1 MDNNHEIFSVAFILI
16 VSDSFAA
23 NLLGHPHMGH
33 NSDDQSD
40 VDEGGHGEDPEARQD
55 VQGGLVD
62 QPKDL
67 ANFFR
72 LHQLGHGGPGGGEDV
87 VEKVVCHYQD
97 DKEGP
102 DLRVTNNW

>member
-1 MDNNHEIFSVAFILI
+1 
-16 VSDSFAA
+16 
-23 NLLGHPHMGH
+23 MGH

-55 VQGGLVD
+55 VQGGLVNRPKDGLCHQLQGDLLD